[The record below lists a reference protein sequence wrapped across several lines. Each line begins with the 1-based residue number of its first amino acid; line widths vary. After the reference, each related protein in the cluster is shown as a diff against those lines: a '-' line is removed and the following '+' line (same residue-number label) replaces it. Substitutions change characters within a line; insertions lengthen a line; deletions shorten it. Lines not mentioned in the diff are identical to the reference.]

1 MADISESFVL
11 FCSSSVFPLCRVER
25 IKARKT
31 VKYLEFS
38 CFCKKKCLCRATV
51 SYIIDL
57 N

>member
-25 IKARKT
+25 INARKT

>member
-25 IKARKT
+25 INARKT

-38 CFCKKKCLCRATV
+38 FFVKRNAFVEQQFPILL
-51 SYIIDL
+51 I
-57 N
+57 